1 MKQVK
6 SQSQSILL
14 TLAFSVNSAQKYGF
28 LFDKYNKLLYNETVR
43 AYAHSI
49 RNKF

>member
-14 TLAFSVNSAQKYGF
+14 TLAFSVKSPQKYRF
-28 LFDKYNKLLYNETVR
+28 LFDKYNEFLYNKTVR